1 MAEALS
7 KEADS
12 VTSVRLNPF
21 KKSQWTVDVAPVP
34 WCEEGGYL
42 TSRPAFTFDP
52 FLHAGLYYVQE
63 ASSMFLSHVLRTF
76 VKQPVRMLD
85 LCAAPGGKST
95 VALSALPEGSL
106 LVSNEIDSKRA
117 QILSENIQKW
127 GCPNV
132 CVTHNA
138 PADFRSLKEF
148 FDVIVTDV
156 PCSGEG
162 MFRKDPRAVEEWS
175 LRNVSLCEER
185 QRSILEDIWGCLRPG
200 GLLVYSTCTFN
211 QREDEGNVHWLVER
225 FGAEPLEVPVKEDWH
240 IVGNGTEYGE
250 PVYHFFPHK
259 TKGEGF
265 FLAVLRK
272 PGVHEEKKS
281 KRPKKKGKE
290 KGAVVPQDVMNR
302 LERPQ
307 DFIFT
312 QSDSGMIY
320 ALPSAF
326 SDEFRVL
333 DKELY
338 VLHKGVG
345 VAQVKGKNYLPTQS
359 LALSVCL
366 NHDAFPACQLDY
378 AQAMAY
384 LRGEAL
390 TLSADTP
397 KGYVLVEWEGCPL
410 GFVKNLGNRS
420 NTLYPQN
427 WKVRSSYLPQA
438 FKPFLQYQKD

>member
-1 MAEALS
+1 
-7 KEADS
+7 
-12 VTSVRLNPF
+12 
-21 KKSQWTVDVAPVP
+21 
-34 WCEEGGYL
+34 
-42 TSRPAFTFDP
+42 
-52 FLHAGLYYVQE
+52 
-63 ASSMFLSHVLRTF
+63 MFLSHVLRSF
-76 VKQPVRMLD
+76 VRQPVRMLD

-95 VALSALPEGSL
+95 AALSALPEGSL

-127 GCPNV
+127 GLPNV
-132 CVTHNA
+132 CVAHNA
-138 PADFRSLKEF
+138 PADFRALKEF
-148 FDVIVTDV
+148 FDVILTDV

-225 FGAEPLEVPVKEDWH
+225 FGAEPLAVPVDEDWQ
-240 IVGNGTEYGE
+240 ITGNGAGYEE

-265 FLAVLRK
+265 FLAALRK
-272 PGVHEEKKS
+272 PGVYEEGKS
-281 KRPKKKGKE
+281 KRKKKKGKE
-290 KGAVVPQDVMNR
+290 KGAAVPQEIMNR
-302 LERPQ
+302 LENPQ
-307 DFIFT
+307 EFEFT
-312 QSDSGMIY
+312 QSENGLVY
-320 ALPSAF
+320 ALPKAQAEAF
-326 SDEFRVL
+326 RALE
-333 DKELY
+333 KELY
-338 VLHKGVG
+338 ILHKGVA
-345 VAQVKGKNYLPTQS
+345 VAQLKGKNYLPTQS

-366 NHDAFPACQLDY
+366 DREAFPACELDY

-390 TLSADTP
+390 ALPADTP
-397 KGYVLVEWEGCPL
+397 KGYVLVEWAGCPL

-427 WKVRSSYLPQA
+427 WKVRSSHLPQE
-438 FKPFLQYQKD
+438 FKPFLQYQPD